1 MTKFLLPLFLIP
13 IAAFAG
19 NFAADNFLAN
29 KSVEYFDPAGS
40 GYDVKIQAPALTA
53 GWVFTLPI
61 GPGTAN
67 YQLITDGNGN
77 TSWAAPPAAVT
88 PGGSNTD
95 IQFNNSGAFGG
106 SSNLTWNGSQLYDGG
121 NLELP
126 ASTATTGIYYS
137 GSNTLLHTFAA
148 SGTTGEN
155 TFLGVGAGNLS
166 LTGSSSGTL
175 GSLNSC
181 FGYESCANLT
191 TGAQNVVVG
200 AQDAITSGTQNVII
214 GEGAATSLSVGDAN
228 VAVGY
233 NALKY
238 TVGNSYIT
246 TIGNLSGGGSAIGAQ
261 STFVGFESGYGA
273 SGDNNT
279 GFGVQALLFATG
291 GNNTGLGYE
300 TGSNLTSGTHNILIG
315 DNPSAAGGITSGSYN
330 VVIGTDLTIPTN
342 TSSNQLDIG
351 NLIFGTGLTSG
362 STLSTGS
369 VGIGVSSP
377 SYNLDVAGTINA
389 SSGIYGK
396 TLQLNGSSSGDTI
409 ISPGATPTAHT
420 VTLPSNVCSSGQTW
434 TDNGSGVM
442 SCATPAA
449 GTVTAVSVA
458 SANGFGGSS
467 SGGAT
472 PALTLSTSVTGILKG
487 NGTAISAATAGTDY
501 QVPITAG
508 DGTTSGATLTL
519 ANTAVTAGSYTNAN
533 ITVDAKG
540 RITAAANGS
549 GGGGSTL
556 ASASFY
562 AGPGNGDTNTLSLL
576 NFDATTMFEYGSV
589 DNGAAWTV
597 PGGTCTSGVSAAAE
611 FGAGGL
617 SCSSNGDIQSP
628 TTGLMAGVGT
638 GDFTFDGWFAN
649 TNWSG
654 ANLGLFSINGIGTGN
669 IGVNW
674 NNVTSEFEV
683 YDGSSKIVSSSAQTM
698 VSGTK
703 YHVALIRHSGTV
715 YLTLQGVQIASVAY
729 TANVSTTNYVVVQYD
744 RGVATNFNG
753 YVDEF
758 RVSNIAR
765 WTSLPFTPPTS
776 AYTIS
781 NNIAYGNGSSSFIS
795 SVTPNST
802 GQTVVNFVGGTFSA
816 APICTVIPVNSSTS
830 TGATSAWVQTQATT
844 SSVTLET
851 EVNGALASSQVNLM
865 CM

>member
-1 MTKFLLPLFLIP
+1 MIRFFLPLLFLPAI
-13 IAAFAG
+13 AFAG

-95 IQFNNSGAFGG
+95 VQFNNSGAFGG

-137 GSNTLLHTFAA
+137 GSNTFLHNFAA

-166 LTGSSSGTL
+166 LTGSSSGTQ

-214 GEGAATSLSVGDAN
+214 GEGAGSSLNVGGAN
-228 VAVGY
+228 VAIGY
-233 NALKY
+233 NAFRY
-238 TVGNSYIT
+238 TIGASYIT
-246 TIGNLSGGGSAIGAQ
+246 AIGNLSGGGDTLGAQ

-273 SGDNNT
+273 RGSNNT

-291 GNNTGLGYE
+291 GNNTGVGYE
-300 TGSNLTSGTHNILIG
+300 TGSNLSSGTHNILIG
-315 DNPSAAGGITSGSYN
+315 DNPSAAGGITTGSYN
-330 VVIGTDLTIPTN
+330 IVIGTDLTIPTN

-377 SYNLDVAGTINA
+377 SYNLDVAGTIHA
-389 SSGIYGK
+389 SSGLYGQ
-396 TLQLNGSSSGDTI
+396 TLQLNGSSSGHTTL
-409 ISPGATPTAHT
+409 SPGSTPTAHT

-449 GTVTAVSVA
+449 GTVTGVSVA

-472 PALTLSTSVTGILKG
+472 PALTLTTSCNGVCKG
-487 NGTAISAATAGTDY
+487 NGTAISTATAGTDY
-501 QVPITAG
+501 AAATTGTSSQLLANNGSGGFSNVTVGTNLTFSGGTLSATGGGSFPPTYTHSVTFTSTGAFTWTVPSGVTNVGVVIVGAGGGGGGSQSNNSQPGGGGAGGSVIEAQGVAVSASAVISGYIGSGGAGGTGSGSAGNNGTNGGDSIWGMFVAKGGTGGGGAQNTTSTAHG
-508 DGTTSGATLTL
+508 NAGGAGFSASSQCFDYTQQTYSSLGASNGYSCGGAYAGSGSTASAGGGGGAGSVGGTATSSVTGAGGPGWTSVLTGSCYGGGGSGGGHTGLTSGATTCGGGAGSVASGSPAGNGANGT
-519 ANTAVTAGSYTNAN
+519 ANT
-533 ITVDAKG
+533 
-540 RITAAANGS
+540 
-549 GGGGSTL
+549 GGGG
-556 ASASFY
+556 
-562 AGPGNGDTNTLSLL
+562 G
-576 NFDATTMFEYGSV
+576 
-589 DNGAAWTV
+589 GAA
-597 PGGTCTSGVSAAAE
+597 
-611 FGAGGL
+611 
-617 SCSSNGDIQSP
+617 
-628 TTGLMAGVGT
+628 
-638 GDFTFDGWFAN
+638 
-649 TNWSG
+649 
-654 ANLGLFSINGIGTGN
+654 
-669 IGVNW
+669 
-674 NNVTSEFEV
+674 
-683 YDGSSKIVSSSAQTM
+683 
-698 VSGTK
+698 
-703 YHVALIRHSGTV
+703 
-715 YLTLQGVQIASVAY
+715 
-729 TANVSTTNYVVVQYD
+729 
-744 RGVATNFNG
+744 
-753 YVDEF
+753 
-758 RVSNIAR
+758 
-765 WTSLPFTPPTS
+765 
-776 AYTIS
+776 
-781 NNIAYGNGSSSFIS
+781 GNGSN
-795 SVTPNST
+795 VT
-802 GQTVVNFVGGTFSA
+802 GGTGGSGFVA
-816 APICTVIPVNSSTS
+816 IYY
-830 TGATSAWVQTQATT
+830 
-844 SSVTLET
+844 
-851 EVNGALASSQVNLM
+851 
-865 CM
+865 